1 MKTTVSKS
9 DFIREFNDYGR
20 VSNFGIDG
28 LDALYEY
35 LTELEWETG
44 EDYEL
49 DVIALCCD
57 FNRYDSIELY
67 NADYNTDYESFEDID
82 ELACAIND
90 AAFITYAH

>member
-1 MKTTVSKS
+1 MKTSVSKS

-28 LDALYEY
+28 LEALYDY
-35 LTELEWETG
+35 LTELEDDTG
-44 EDYEL
+44 EELEL

-67 NADYNTDYESFEDID
+67 NADYNTDYKNFQDID

-90 AAFITYAH
+90 TAFITYAH

>member
-1 MKTTVSKS
+1 MKTSVSKS

-20 VSNFGIDG
+20 VSNFGCDG
-28 LDALYEY
+28 LEALYEY

-67 NADYNTDYESFEDID
+67 NADYNTAHGSFGDID

-90 AAFITYAH
+90 NAFITYAH